1 MRLRKLHPAVPH
13 VPSKSAASAGLTIV
27 DGHQP
32 IPVRVRCGKQ
42 WTQKISDAVFRGLAS
57 FGLPEVL
64 KGPSPLTAGLPLIDS
79 PTPQLLCT
87 ATYLAMV
94 FFGLCYPEAEGAW

>member
-1 MRLRKLHPAVPH
+1 MDINHTSARKMWQAMDAKV
-13 VPSKSAASAGLTIV
+13 
-27 DGHQP
+27 
-32 IPVRVRCGKQ
+32 
-42 WTQKISDAVFRGLAS
+42 SDAVFRGLAR

-94 FFGLCYPEAEGAW
+94 FIGLCFLKPKGHGKLLVCPPVLHPCPEKPTWGPRRG